1 MPLTRFDNRPLAES
15 EFDRADFSKLD
26 IGHFCPVK
34 CRFLSCSFAKSHIRN
49 ACFGGGP
56 HATLY
61 QDCDF
66 TGLRFRSMAC
76 GRARFERCRFED
88 VRVGIWICMNA
99 EFVDCTFSGHLKTTI
114 FSALDPN
121 VLILPKEERLKHRP
135 NEFRG
140 NDFTRCTYLDVTFR
154 GGIDLSLQRLPDDAK
169 HGVIQDA
176 ALAIPRL
183 RSAIASWKDPE
194 LRGNAHRIL
203 GGLLEEVRDGQE
215 AVFVSTT
222 GFAKSNEPAIR
233 AMLALYRGTLHP

>member
-1 MPLTRFDNRPLAES
+1 MPLTRFGDFVPS
-15 EFDRADFSKLD
+15 EQEFVGADFSNLD
-26 IGHFCPVK
+26 VGLYTAIR
-34 CRFLSCSFAKSHIRN
+34 CRFLGCSFANTRI
-49 ACFGGGP
+49 ADAGFGGGY

-121 VLILPKEERLKHRP
+121 VLILPKEERSKRRP

-154 GGIDLSLQRLPDDAK
+154 GGIDLSLQRLPDDER
-169 HGVIQDA
+169 HGVIRDA
-176 ALAIPRL
+176 AHAIPRL